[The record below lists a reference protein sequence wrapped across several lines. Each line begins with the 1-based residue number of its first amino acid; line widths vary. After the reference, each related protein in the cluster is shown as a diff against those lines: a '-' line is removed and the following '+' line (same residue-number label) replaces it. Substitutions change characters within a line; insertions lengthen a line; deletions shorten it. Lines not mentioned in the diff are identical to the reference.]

1 MIAVVVSVLLMTALS
16 TRRTGKILGR
26 QKASPEDSVCVSC
39 GYFICM
45 KDAKTTKELRSR
57 SQAVFDVTH
66 LYCFP
71 AYPSNLQ
78 IAMGYYIF
86 DHSRVNLVH

>member
-1 MIAVVVSVLLMTALS
+1 MVSVLLMTMLS
-16 TRRTGKILGR
+16 TCRTGKILGR
-26 QKASPEDSVCVSC
+26 QEASPEDSVSW

-45 KDAKTTKELRSR
+45 KDAKTTKELQSR

-66 LYCFP
+66 LYCLP